1 MSAAVKMPPGGGR
14 MRGGV
19 REPHMSREDLKKS
32 LGKDSTV
39 WRLFRLIFKN
49 YKIRFGVVL
58 ACIVISALTTLAS
71 SLFTRTLIDDYI
83 APMLSQAVP
92 DFSPLAGA
100 LLKLAAVLL
109 VGVAASYSY
118 NLIMIFVGQG
128 TMLKLRQNLFTH
140 MEDLPLSYFD
150 SHSHGDIMSVYTND
164 VDTLRQVIGNTVPNL
179 FQSLI
184 TLVSTFVSMIVLS
197 MPLTLVSILMAVLTV
212 RVTTGLGKISRA
224 HFVERQ
230 KALGAVNGFIEE
242 MVAGQRV
249 VKVYCHEKKA
259 VEDFA
264 ALNEHLRSSAYNANK
279 IGSMVMPING
289 NIGNL
294 GYVLTAVVGA
304 LIAIGGVTAWYMSG
318 IGGAT
323 LTLGTLVAFLSL
335 QKNFTR
341 PISSISN
348 EINSIAMAS
357 AGTDRVYSLLDE
369 PQEVDEGKVTLVNTT
384 VAPDGSLVESPVR
397 TGSWAWKAVGL
408 SGQPSTPL
416 HPPGGLRGVPLR
428 LPESLRSESPVAA
441 EGDLASGLASPGRS
455 HPRLVRGRGPLAEQV
470 GGAERSEESGLPE
483 PDADDAGAEGRTAI
497 LTPLRGLVSLE
508 DVDFSYVEG
517 KQVLFDISLTAYP
530 GQKIAFVGGTGAGK
544 TTITNLINRFYEIQ
558 EGTITYDGFDIRDID
573 KDSLRRSLGIVL
585 QETKLFSASVLD
597 NIRYGRLDATDEECK
612 AAARLV
618 YADSFIRRLPQGYDT
633 VLAAD
638 GGNLSQGER
647 QLLAIARA
655 AVADPPVLILDEA
668 TSSIDTRTEKL
679 IQKGMDSL
687 MKGRTTFVIAHRL
700 STVQNANYIMVMDHG
715 RIIERGRHDEL
726 LAQKG
731 KYYELYTGNQITA

>member
-1 MSAAVKMPPGGGR
+1 
-14 MRGGV
+14 
-19 REPHMSREDLKKS
+19 
-32 LGKDSTV
+32 
-39 WRLFRLIFKN
+39 
-49 YKIRFGVVL
+49 
-58 ACIVISALTTLAS
+58 
-71 SLFTRTLIDDYI
+71 
-83 APMLSQAVP
+83 
-92 DFSPLAGA
+92 
-100 LLKLAAVLL
+100 
-109 VGVAASYSY
+109 
-118 NLIMIFVGQG
+118 
-128 TMLKLRQNLFTH
+128 MLKLRQSLFTH
-140 MEDLPLSYFD
+140 MEDLPLAYFD
-150 SHSHGDIMSVYTND
+150 SRSHGDVMSVYTND
-164 VDTLRQVIGNTVPNL
+164 VDTLRQVIGSTVPNL

-184 TLVSTFVSMIVLS
+184 TLVSTFVSMLVLS
-197 MPLTLVSILMAVLTV
+197 MPLTLVTILMAVLTV
-212 RVTTGLGKISRA
+212 RVTTKLGNMSRM

-230 KALGAVNGFIEE
+230 KALGAVNGYIEE
-242 MVAGQRV
+242 MVSGQRV

-264 ALNEHLRSSAYNANK
+264 ALNEQLRSSAYNANK

-304 LIAIGGVTAWYMSG
+304 LIAISGLTAWYLSG
-318 IGGAT
+318 IGGAS
-323 LTLGTLVAFLSL
+323 LTLGALVAFLSL

-357 AGTDRVYSLLDE
+357 AGTDRVYGLLDE
-369 PQEVDEGKVTLVNTT
+369 PKEVDNGNVILKNTI
-384 VAPDGSLVESPVR
+384 VSESGNLEVSDKR
-397 TGSWAWKAVGL
+397 TGSWAWM
-408 SGQPSTPL
+408 SED
-416 HPPGGLRGVPLR
+416 GGLKPL
-428 LPESLRSESPVAA
+428 E
-441 EGDLASGLASPGRS
+441 
-455 HPRLVRGRGPLAEQV
+455 
-470 GGAERSEESGLPE
+470 
-483 PDADDAGAEGRTAI
+483 
-497 LTPLRGLVSLE
+497 GLVSLQ
-508 DVDFSYVEG
+508 DVDFSYVPG
-517 KQVLFDISLTAYP
+517 KQVLFDITLTAYP

-558 EGTITYDGFDIRDID
+558 EGKITYDGFDIRDID

-585 QETKLFSASVLD
+585 QETRLFSASVLD
-597 NIRYGRLDATDEECK
+597 NIRYGRLDATDEECRQ
-612 AAARLV
+612 AARLV

-655 AVADPPVLILDEA
+655 AVANPPVLILDEA

-700 STVQNANYIMVMDHG
+700 STVQNANYIMVLDHG

-726 LAQKG
+726 LALKG
-731 KYYELYTGNQITA
+731 KYYELYTGNQITL

>member
-1 MSAAVKMPPGGGR
+1 MSAQPKMNMKGG
-14 MRGGV
+14 RGGV
-19 REPHMSREDLKKS
+19 REPHMSRAELKKS
-32 LGKDSTV
+32 LGRDSTV
-39 WRLFRLIFKN
+39 WRLFGFIFKH
-49 YKIRFGVVL
+49 YKFRFGIVL
-58 ACIVISALTTLAS
+58 VCIVISALTTLAS

-83 APMLSQAVP
+83 TPMIGQASP
-92 DFSPLAGA
+92 DFSPLAVA
-100 LLKLAAVLL
+100 LLKLGAVLL
-109 VGVAASYSY
+109 AGVVASYSY

-128 TMLKLRQNLFTH
+128 TMLKLRQSLFTH

-150 SHSHGDIMSVYTND
+150 SHTHGDVMSVYTND
-164 VDTLRQVIGNTVPNL
+164 VDTLRQVIGSTIPNL

-184 TLVSTFVSMIVLS
+184 TLVSTFVSMVVLS
-197 MPLTLVSILMAVLTV
+197 MPLTLVSILMAFLTV
-212 RVTTGLGKISRA
+212 KVTTKLGKISRG

-230 KALGAVNGFIEE
+230 KNLGIVNGFIEE
-242 MVAGQRV
+242 MVSGQRV

-259 VEDFA
+259 VEDFSVI
-264 ALNEHLRSSAYNANK
+264 NENLRSSAYNANK
-279 IGSMVMPING
+279 IGSMVMPLNS
-289 NIGNL
+289 NIGNI

-304 LIAIGGVTAWYMSG
+304 SIALGGFTAWYLSG

-323 LTLGTLVAFLSL
+323 LTLGTLVAFLTL

-357 AGTDRVYSLLDE
+357 AGTDRVYGLLDE
-369 PQEVDEGKVTLVNTT
+369 PKEVDNGNVTLVNTNVSDVDLLT
-384 VAPDGSLVESPVR
+384 VSEKR
-397 TGSWAWKAVGL
+397 TGSWAWKVP
-408 SGQPSTPL
+408 GQQSADRL
-416 HPPGGLRGVPLR
+416 VPLK
-428 LPESLRSESPVAA
+428 
-441 EGDLASGLASPGRS
+441 
-455 HPRLVRGRGPLAEQV
+455 
-470 GGAERSEESGLPE
+470 
-483 PDADDAGAEGRTAI
+483 
-497 LTPLRGLVSLE
+497 GLVSLK
-508 DVDFSYVEG
+508 DVDFGYIPG
-517 KQVLFDISLTAYP
+517 KQVLFDITLTAYP

-558 EGTITYDGFDIRDID
+558 EGSITYDGIEIRNIE

-585 QETKLFSASVLD
+585 QETCLFSASVLD
-597 NIRYGRLDATDEECK
+597 NIRYGRLDATDEECIE
-612 AAARLV
+612 AAKLV
-618 YADSFIRRLPQGYDT
+618 YADSFIRRLPQGYNT
-633 VLAAD
+633 VLSAD

-715 RIIERGRHDEL
+715 HIIERGRHDEL
-726 LAQKG
+726 LALKG
-731 KYYELYTGNQITA
+731 KYYELYTGNSITG

>member
-1 MSAAVKMPPGGGR
+1 MSAK

-19 REPHMSREDLKKS
+19 REPHMSRADLKKS

-39 WRLFRLIFKN
+39 WRLFGFIFKN
-49 YKIRFGVVL
+49 YKVRFGVVL
-58 ACIVISALTTLAS
+58 VCIVISALTTLAS

-83 APMLSQAVP
+83 APMLSQATP
-92 DFSPLAGA
+92 DFSLLALA
-100 LLKLAAVLL
+100 LVKLAAVLL
-109 VGVAASYSY
+109 LGVAASYSY

-128 TMLKLRQNLFTH
+128 TMLKLRQGLFSH

-184 TLVSTFVSMIVLS
+184 TLFSTFVSMIVLS
-197 MPLTLVSILMAVLTV
+197 LPLTLVSLCMAALTV
-212 RVTTGLGKISRA
+212 WVTGKLGGMSRNY
-224 HFVERQ
+224 FVERQ
-230 KALGAVNGFIEE
+230 KSLGAVNGFIEE
-242 MVAGQRV
+242 MVSGQRV

-259 VEDFA
+259 VEDFSV
-264 ALNEHLRSSAYNANK
+264 LNEKLRSSAYNANK

-304 LIAIGGVTAWYMSG
+304 LIALGGLTAWYVSG
-318 IGGAT
+318 AGGAA

-369 PQEVDEGKVTLVNTT
+369 PQEIDNGKVTLVNTN
-384 VAPDGSLVESPVR
+384 VSPDGNLTVSDTR
-397 TGSWAWKAVGL
+397 TGTWAWKAEPASAVEGL
-408 SGQPSTPL
+408 
-416 HPPGGLRGVPLR
+416 VPL
-428 LPESLRSESPVAA
+428 
-441 EGDLASGLASPGRS
+441 
-455 HPRLVRGRGPLAEQV
+455 Q
-470 GGAERSEESGLPE
+470 
-483 PDADDAGAEGRTAI
+483 
-497 LTPLRGLVSLE
+497 GLVSLK

-597 NIRYGRLDATDEECK
+597 NIRYGRLDATDEECRE
-612 AAARLV
+612 AARLV
-618 YADSFIRRLPQGYDT
+618 YADPFIRRLPQGYDT
-633 VLAAD
+633 ILSAD

-655 AVADPPVLILDEA
+655 AVANPPVLILDEA

-687 MKGRTTFVIAHRL
+687 MRGRTTFVIAHRL

-715 RIIERGRHDEL
+715 KIIERGRHDEL
-726 LAQKG
+726 LALKG
-731 KYYELYTGNQITA
+731 KYFELFTGNQITA